1 MASKGVSGLQYQK
14 DLEAILKPSIKNKPE
29 KQ

>member
-1 MASKGVSGLQYQK
+1 MASKGVAGLQYQK